1 VALAADAVS
10 RCGSQLIAAVGREGR
25 QGTRLALLSEGE
37 EPDYLTG
44 TGFTYGSPACSA
56 DGVYAVAVRAPAGG
70 GRHEERLVLL
80 QLDDG
85 SESVLT
91 SGDYTDEHTQW
102 ADTATAVLLVRR
114 PVDARRAEVWFLQG
128 SSAQPTGL
136 KLDPAVTHYGSSDW
150 KVDLDWSATAPSGM
164 PSS

>member
-1 VALAADAVS
+1 VGA
-10 RCGSQLIAAVGREGR
+10 CGSQLIAAVGREGR
-25 QGTRLALLSEGE
+25 PGTRLALLTAGE

-44 TGFTYGSPACSA
+44 GGYTYGSPSCSV
-56 DGVYAVAVRAPAGG
+56 DGVFAVATRAPAGAS
-70 GRHEERLVLL
+70 REERLVLL

-91 SGDYTDEHTQW
+91 SGDYTDEHVQW

-136 KLDPAVTHYGSSDW
+136 KLDPAVTYYGSSDW
-150 KVDLDWSATAPSGM
+150 NVDLDWSATAPSGM